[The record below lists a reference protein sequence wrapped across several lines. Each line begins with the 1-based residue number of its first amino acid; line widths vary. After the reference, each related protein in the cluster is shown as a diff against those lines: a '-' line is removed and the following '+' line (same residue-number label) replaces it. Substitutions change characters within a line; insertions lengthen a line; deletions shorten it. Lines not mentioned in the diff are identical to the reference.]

1 MCCRSFSS
9 LLVVTSLA
17 SCSATGASDAQPDGW
32 GRVAEVALFPGVLDA
47 WHGYPFWDPIA
58 LDEHRKYGR

>member
-1 MCCRSFSS
+1 MLSQMVGGVLRKSPCF
-9 LLVVTSLA
+9 
-17 SCSATGASDAQPDGW
+17 QPVG
-32 GRVAEVALFPGVLDA
+32 GVLDA